1 MLNTLTKD
9 QLDAINMLMKN
20 TLYDIFKRKKA
31 NFDKLLNF
39 GFRFSD
45 DCYFYSKLI
54 MDSNF
59 RIDIS
64 INKKGEVDFKVIDLS
79 TNDEY
84 INYRFEEQKGDFVN
98 SIRKEIMDFLLNI
111 INECFENELF
121 ISNQANRL
129 SKFILFKYGDAP
141 EFMWLKAPG
150 YGVFR
155 NPINNK
161 WYALIMNIENNKIE
175 NGSGEVEIINLK
187 LDKTHILNLLG
198 KEGYYLPYHMK
209 KDSWISIILDDTLTD
224 ETIMKLIEESHNNVS
239 LDTINKVK
247 SEWLLPANPKY
258 YDLIIA
264 FKKSNIILWK
274 QSTSIKVNDIVYLY
288 VAAPYSEIK
297 YKCEVLKVDIP
308 YDYKNKKLIVNK
320 VMQIKLIKEFNKEF
334 TLDKLKELGINS
346 IRGPRRLSKALSIA
360 LNN

>member
-161 WYALIMNIENNKIE
+161 WYALIMNIKKNKIE

-224 ETIMKLIEESHNNVS
+224 KTIMKLIEESHNNVS

-258 YDLIIA
+258 YDLITA

-297 YKCEVLKVDIP
+297 CKCEVLKVDIP

>member
-111 INECFENELF
+111 I
-121 ISNQANRL
+121 
-129 SKFILFKYGDAP
+129 
-141 EFMWLKAPG
+141 
-150 YGVFR
+150 
-155 NPINNK
+155 
-161 WYALIMNIENNKIE
+161 IMNIEKNKIE

-258 YDLIIA
+258 YDLITA

-346 IRGPRRLSKALSIA
+346 IRGPRRLSKALSVA